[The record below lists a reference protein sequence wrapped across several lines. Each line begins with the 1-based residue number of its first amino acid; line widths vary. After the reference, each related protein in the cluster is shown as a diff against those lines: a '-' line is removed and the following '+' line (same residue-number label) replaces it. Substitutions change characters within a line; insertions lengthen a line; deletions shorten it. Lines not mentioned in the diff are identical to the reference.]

1 MSCEEFG
8 PKITAYVDGELPDGE
23 RGALEA
29 HLAAC
34 DTCRR
39 EADEQR
45 ALKEKLAMIEFKEPS
60 DDELE
65 KYWQSIYNRLE
76 RSVGWVL
83 LSVGAILLLCYGGFE
98 LVEELI
104 RDPSVALAVK
114 VGVAALVF
122 GVVVLFVSLLR
133 ERLTVCKVDRYSKE
147 VKR

>member
-1 MSCEEFG
+1 
-8 PKITAYVDGELPDGE
+8 
-23 RGALEA
+23 
-29 HLAAC
+29 
-34 DTCRR
+34 
-39 EADEQR
+39 
-45 ALKEKLAMIEFKEPS
+45 MIEFKEPS

-104 RDPSVALAVK
+104 RNPSVAVAVK
-114 VGVAALVF
+114 VGVVALVI